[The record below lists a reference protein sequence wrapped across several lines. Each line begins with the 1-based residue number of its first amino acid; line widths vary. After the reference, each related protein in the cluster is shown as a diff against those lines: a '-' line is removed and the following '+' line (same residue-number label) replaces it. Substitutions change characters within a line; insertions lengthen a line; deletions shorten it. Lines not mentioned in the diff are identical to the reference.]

1 MDGCPG
7 NGYLYL
13 VLREENKEIVNVGTY
28 LPLFYYKSKN
38 NGFQKKRRYV
48 FKSMEKKRKQK
59 AIDYQRSKAGGKTT
73 LISDFAKNYKYAIT
87 LNLEKPNDRRYFE
100 DFDDVNTIVEAL
112 PLSNKI
118 SSLAFGDT
126 LLFIDE
132 IQESPKAIL
141 LQISL
146 LH

>member
-1 MDGCPG
+1 MGFK
-7 NGYLYL
+7 
-13 VLREENKEIVNVGTY
+13 RNVDTY
-28 LPLFYYKSKN
+28 LNQWKKSESRKPLIIR
-38 NGFQKKRRYV
+38 GARQV
-48 FKSMEKKRKQK
+48 
-59 AIDYQRSKAGGKTT
+59 GKTT
-73 LISDFAKNYKYAIT
+73 LMSDFAKNYKYPIT

-112 PLSNKI
+112 LLSNEI